1 MKATEAPTIQDPTWN
16 KFRSQVI
23 AAITDV
29 EAVMQQLGKGLDTEG
44 MTYEIA
50 ARLGLE
56 ITTQA
61 DFDVLS
67 SLVRAVRPI
76 GREAIRTT
84 REDQAGQYSLL
95 LL

>member
-16 KFRSQVI
+16 KYRSQVI

-50 ARLGLE
+50 PRLGLE
-56 ITTQA
+56 ITSKA
-61 DFDVLS
+61 DFEVLS
-67 SLVRAVRPI
+67 SLVRAVRHV